1 MTSSSKSVNV
11 CGSTLEIAYRR
22 TLLQLYVGRRT
33 VTWGFTRTAY
43 FQPLLSVPDVQDVA
57 IFNLVGLPFQA
68 PVAGFLRLRER
79 SSRGDEVVVVH
90 DLRANQLRHVV
101 GVDDAR
107 RFLRR
112 HPGTHPPCTPLIL
125 I

>member
-11 CGSTLEIAYRR
+11 CRSTLEIAYRR

-57 IFNLVGLPFQA
+57 VLNLVALPFQS
-68 PVAGFLRLRER
+68 PVAGFFGLRER
-79 SSRGDEVVVVH
+79 SSRGDEVVVGH
-90 DLRANQLRHVV
+90 GPRAAELRHEV
-101 GVDDAR
+101 GVA
-107 RFLRR
+107 
-112 HPGTHPPCTPLIL
+112 
-125 I
+125 